1 VREWGHRLYRRS
13 YRRLYRRHLF
23 AKVVVYSICDEMFSR
38 GKRLKFYPLFLR
50 AKRRV
55 SGKREKRRTFI
66 KEEEA

>member
-1 VREWGHRLYRRS
+1 MRCFPE
-13 YRRLYRRHLF
+13 
-23 AKVVVYSICDEMFSR
+23 E
-38 GKRLKFYPLFLR
+38 RLKFYPLFLR